1 MSQENKKIIT
11 RMAPSPTGKFHVG
24 GVRTALYNFLFARKH
39 DGVFIVRSE
48 DTDKERSRQEYED
61 DMLHTFAWLGLQYDE
76 FYRQSERTDIYK
88 EHIQKLID
96 GGFAYEAE
104 PSESTGNPVVRF
116 KNPNKT
122 ITFQDMVVGEV
133 SVDTEDLGD
142 FVIAR
147 DIETPLYH
155 LTVVVDDGL
164 MEVSHVIRGQE
175 HLANT
180 PRQILILEALG
191 FERPTYAHIPLI
203 LSPRGGKLSKRD
215 PEVIPALEY
224 QNEGILPQAL
234 VNFLALIGWNPGGEQ
249 EIFLLN
255 DLIRLFDL
263 EKVQKGGGTFNIEK
277 LHWVNRQHILIL
289 DEANQKKTIQE
300 WLPVEFDS
308 VVFDKLFP
316 MILERISTWKDVVH
330 MAENGEFDFY
340 KKDPEYVAD
349 SLIWKKGTQED
360 AVKHLTYLRDMFSG
374 AEDAV
379 FVSEESV
386 KASVWEYAEEHGR
399 GDVLWPLRF
408 ALSGKDRSPN
418 PFYLCYVLGRDNIV
432 RRLESA
438 ILLLEK

>member
-1 MSQENKKIIT
+1 
-11 RMAPSPTGKFHVG
+11 MAPSPTGKFHIG

-39 DGVFIVRSE
+39 NGVFIVRSE
-48 DTDKERSRQEYED
+48 DTDKERSLQEYED
-61 DMLHTFAWLGLQYDE
+61 DMLHTFAWLGLHYDE
-76 FYRQSERTDIYK
+76 FYRQSERTEIYR

-96 GGFAYEAE
+96 SGFAYEAE
-104 PSESTGNPVVRF
+104 ASEATGHPVVRF

-224 QNEGILPQAL
+224 QNEGILPSAL
-234 VNFLALIGWNPGGEQ
+234 INFLALIGWNPGGEQ

-255 DLIRLFDL
+255 DLVRLFDL

-277 LHWVNRQHILIL
+277 MHWVNRQHILML
-289 DEANQKKTIQE
+289 DEEDQRKTMQE
-300 WLPVEFDS
+300 WLPVEFDAIM
-308 VVFDKLFP
+308 FDKLFP
-316 MILERISTWKDVVH
+316 MILERISTWKDVVR
-330 MAENGEFDFY
+330 MAEDGEFDFY
-340 KKDPEYVAD
+340 KKDPVYDAEG
-349 SLIWKKGTQED
+349 LIWKKGTAED
-360 AVKHLTYLRDMFSG
+360 ALRHLKHMHEVFSG
-374 AEDAV
+374 AEEVV
-379 FVSEESV
+379 FDSEESV
-386 KASVWEYAEEHGR
+386 KTLVWDYAEEHGK

-408 ALSGKDRSPN
+408 ALSGKEKSPN

-438 ILLLEK
+438 IALLEK